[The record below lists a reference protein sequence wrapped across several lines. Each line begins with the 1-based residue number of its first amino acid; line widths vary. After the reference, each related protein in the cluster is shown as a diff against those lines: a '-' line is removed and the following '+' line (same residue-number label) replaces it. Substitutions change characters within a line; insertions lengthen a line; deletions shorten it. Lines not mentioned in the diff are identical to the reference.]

1 MALSMRLDKY
11 LSHMGFGTRNDVKK
25 LIKNGWVTIND
36 VTIKKADYNVKED
49 DKVFVDDEPVSYVEF
64 EYYILNKPQGYVSAT
79 EDMLYPT
86 VMELI
91 QSQRHDLYPVGR
103 LDVDT
108 EGLLLISNDGKLT
121 H

>member
-1 MALSMRLDKY
+1 MRLDKY

-36 VTIKKADYNVKED
+36 ETIKKADYNVKED
-49 DKVFVDDEPVSYVEF
+49 DKVFVDDEPVSYVKF

-108 EGLLLISNDGKLT
+108 EGLLLS
-121 H
+121 

>member
-1 MALSMRLDKY
+1 M
-11 LSHMGFGTRNDVKK
+11 
-25 LIKNGWVTIND
+25 
-36 VTIKKADYNVKED
+36 
-49 DKVFVDDEPVSYVEF
+49 DDEPVSYVEF

-121 H
+121 HEVLSPKKHVDKNTMLNLMGRYQKMP